1 MRPISLRT
9 IPALL
14 GVVLAICAI
23 SGSRHSSNVSA
34 SSPRTITVAQSGT
47 ADVIGNDSAAL
58 QRAVDMLHRGDTL
71 TIGAGTYQ
79 MDNSLFVPSGVTI
92 KGVHGQTILK
102 KSAGVESELTEDGDY
117 GESMLAVAEP
127 GKFRP
132 GMGVSVV
139 DDSFNTGW
147 DISITTVTAVQK
159 PYVIVHPLT
168 LRDYDQEHKHARLRN
183 TFPVVAVL
191 NAENVV
197 LQDLTVDGNR
207 EANAYIDG
215 CRGGAIYMY
224 CVRNVTVRDCTA
236 RNYNG
241 DGISF
246 QISDGVQ
253 VLNSESYGHA
263 GFGIHPGTGS
273 ARSVVSRCH
282 MHHNGDI
289 GLFLCWRVQHGRFE
303 NNIIED
309 NGHYGISIG
318 HKDTDNEFA
327 NNTIARN
334 GRVGVYFRKET
345 AKNSGNRN
353 TFRSNRI
360 LDNGNAKEGYGVYVE
375 APTTDIVIENNQ
387 IADTRTAGRTQRVA
401 IFKAPGAGTVRAAN
415 NVTPEASEGIYQKTA
430 SKDVPLTN

>member
-1 MRPISLRT
+1 MSSRRVSVLFAV
-9 IPALL
+9 AL
-14 GVVLAICAI
+14 ASCAV
-23 SGSRHSSNVSA
+23 SCSKHSSSVSA
-34 SSPRTITVAQSGT
+34 SSPRTLTVAQSGT
-47 ADVIGNDSAAL
+47 ADVVGADSAAL
-58 QRAVDMLHRGDTL
+58 QRAVNMLHRGDTL
-71 TIGAGTYQ
+71 SVGAGTYQ

-102 KSAGVESELTEDGDY
+102 KSAGVESPLTEDGDF
-117 GESMLAVAEP
+117 GESTLAVADP
-127 GKFRP
+127 DKFRP

-139 DDSFNTGW
+139 DDTFNSGW
-147 DISITTVTAVQK
+147 DISVTTVAKVQK
-159 PYVIVHPLT
+159 PYVVVHPLT

-183 TFPVVAVL
+183 TFPVVSVL

-197 LQDLTVDGNR
+197 LQDLIVDGNR
-207 EANAYIDG
+207 EANAYMDG

-246 QISDGVQ
+246 QISDGGQ
-253 VLNSESYGHA
+253 VLKRESYGHA

-273 ARSVVSRCH
+273 AHSLVSGCH
-282 MHHNGDI
+282 MHNNGDI
-289 GLFLCWRVQHGRFE
+289 GLFLCWRVRHGRFE
-303 NNIIED
+303 NNVIED

-318 HKDTDNEFA
+318 HKDTDNEFT

-334 GRVGVYFRKET
+334 GRVGVYFRTET

-353 TFRSNRI
+353 TFRSNKI
-360 LDNGNAKEGYGVYVE
+360 LDNGNGKEGYGFYVE

-387 IADTRTAGRTQRVA
+387 IADTRTSGRTQRVA
-401 IFKAPGAGTVRAAN
+401 IFKAPGVGTVRAAN
-415 NVTPEASEGIYQKTA
+415 NITPDHSDAVYQKTA
-430 SKDVPLTN
+430 SNQAPRTN